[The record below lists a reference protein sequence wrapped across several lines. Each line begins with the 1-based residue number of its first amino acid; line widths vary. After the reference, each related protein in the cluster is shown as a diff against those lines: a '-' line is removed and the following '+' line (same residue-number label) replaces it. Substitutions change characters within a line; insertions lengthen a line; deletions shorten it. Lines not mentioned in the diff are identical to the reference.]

1 MALADTTIL
10 EGLETPDRLRLLPEG
25 ELQRVADAVRAEMID
40 AVSVT
45 GGHLGS
51 GLGVVELTVALHY
64 VFDTPDDRIVWDVGH
79 QCYPHKILT
88 GRRDRIRTL
97 RQGGG
102 LSGFTKRSESEY
114 DPFGAA
120 HSSTSI
126 SAALGMAVGRDLD
139 EAEAKARGAAPGRRR
154 NMVAVIG
161 DGSMSAGMAYEA
173 MNNAGALHS
182 RLIVILNDNDM
193 SIAPPVGAMSAYFA
207 RLASGGTY
215 RSLRETAKQL
225 GKLLPKALYQRAA
238 AAEEYA
244 RSLVVGGGTMFEEMG
259 FHYVGPVDGHN
270 LDHLLPVLKNV
281 RDSDQGPILLHVVT
295 QKGKGY
301 APAEASADRYHG
313 VVKFDVVSGV
323 QAKAKANAP
332 AYTRVFGESL
342 IKAADADPKVVAITA
357 AMPGGTGIDLFGKAH
372 PDRTFDVGIAE
383 QHAVTFAGG
392 LATEG
397 YKPFVA
403 IYSTF
408 LQRAYDQVVH
418 DVALQNLPVR
428 FCLDRAGLV
437 GADGATHAGA
447 FDLAYLCCLPNMT
460 VMAAADEAELVHM
473 VATAHAHDSGPIAL
487 RYPRGEGVG
496 IELPE
501 KGEVLALGRGRVVRR
516 PEGARVALLSLGT
529 RLSEALKAADALEAE
544 GVAAT
549 VADAR
554 FAKPLDAELI
564 VDLAMSHEVLVTVEE
579 GSVGGFGAMVL
590 HLLSERGV
598 LDTGHV
604 RVRTLT
610 LPDQYQDH
618 DKPEKMYAEA
628 GLDAEGILKAVRAAL
643 PEKAAQREGSVVS
656 LKR

>member
-1 MALADTTIL
+1 VKALALVDTTIL
-10 EGLETPDRLRLLPEG
+10 DGIPTPDLLRQLPESD
-25 ELQRVADAVRAEMID
+25 LPAVADAVRAEMID

-51 GLGVVELTVALHY
+51 GLGVVELTVALHH

-79 QCYPHKILT
+79 QAYPHKILT

-97 RQGGG
+97 RQPDG
-102 LSGFTKRSESEY
+102 LSGFTRRSESAY

-139 EAEAKARGAAPGRRR
+139 DAAAKARGEGSKRR
-154 NMVAVIG
+154 NMIAVIG

-193 SIAPPVGAMSAYFA
+193 SIAPPVGAMSAYLA
-207 RLASGGTY
+207 RLASGGAY
-215 RSLRETAKQL
+215 RSIRETAKQL
-225 GKLLPKALYQRAA
+225 GKMLPKRLYERALR
-238 AAEEYA
+238 AEEYA

-259 FHYVGPVDGHN
+259 FYYVGPVDGHN

-281 RDSDQGPILLHVVT
+281 RDSEQGPILLHVVT

-313 VVKFDVVSGV
+313 VVKFDVLSGV

-342 IKAADADPKVVAITA
+342 IRAADEDGRVVAITA
-357 AMPGGTGIDLFGKAH
+357 AMPGGTGIDLFGRAH

-397 YKPFVA
+397 YRPFVA

-418 DVALQNLPVR
+418 DIALQNLPVR
-428 FCLDRAGLV
+428 FAMDRAGLV

-447 FDLAYLCCLPNMT
+447 FDLAFLCCLPNMT

-473 VATAHAHDSGPIAL
+473 VATAHAHDSGPIAF

-496 IELPE
+496 VEMPE
-501 KGEVLALGRGRVVRR
+501 RGEVLAIGRGRVIRR

-529 RLSEALKAADALEAE
+529 RLAEASRAAEALEAE
-544 GVAAT
+544 GIAVT

-554 FAKPLDAELI
+554 FAKPLDADLI
-564 VDLAMSHEVLVTVEE
+564 LDLAATHEVLVTIEE

-590 HLLSERGV
+590 HLLAERGA
-598 LDTGHV
+598 LDAGTV
-604 RVRTLT
+604 RVRTMT
-610 LPDQYQDH
+610 LPDAYQEH
-618 DKPEKMYAEA
+618 GKPEAMYAEA
-628 GLDAEGILKAVRAAL
+628 GLDADGIAKVVRDAL
-643 PEKAAQREGSVVS
+643 PKQDVKAGRLRLA
-656 LKR
+656 

>member
-40 AVSVT
+40 AVSIT

-51 GLGVVELTVALHY
+51 GLGVVELTVALHH

-102 LSGFTKRSESEY
+102 LSGFTKRSESAY

-126 SAALGMAVGRDLD
+126 SAALGMAVARDLD
-139 EAEAKARGAAPGRRR
+139 AAQAKARGEAQPKRR

-193 SIAPPVGAMSAYFA
+193 SIAPPVGAMSAYLA

-244 RSLVVGGGTMFEEMG
+244 RSLIVGGGTMFEEMG

-295 QKGKGY
+295 RKGKGY

-313 VVKFDVVSGV
+313 VVRFDVVSGI

-397 YKPFVA
+397 CKPFVA

-473 VATAHAHDSGPIAL
+473 VATAHAHDAGPIAL

-496 IELPE
+496 VELPE
-501 KGEVLALGRGRVVRR
+501 RGEPLAIGRGRVVRR

-544 GVAAT
+544 GVAAS

-564 VDLAMSHEVLVTVEE
+564 VDLANSHEVLVTVEE
-579 GSVGGFGAMVL
+579 GSVGGFGAQVL

-598 LDTGHV
+598 LDAGRV

-610 LPDQYQDH
+610 LPDAYQDH
-618 DKPEKMYAEA
+618 DKPERMYAEA
-628 GLDAEGILKAVRAAL
+628 GLDADGIRNAVRDAM
-643 PEKAAQREGSVVS
+643 PEKPAQREGSVVS